1 MINKV
6 TLIGNL
12 GQDPEL
18 KYTANQIPV
27 CQLSIATKETWMKDG
42 NKQETTE
49 WHRVNVWNK
58 QAESCSKFLHKGSQ
72 VYVEGKIKTRMYE
85 KNGEKRY
92 ATEIEAKGIKF
103 MSSPKNEP
111 RPLPPKPAQSP
122 EQTTGVFSPN
132 IDDIPF

>member
-18 KYTANQIPV
+18 RYTANQLPV

-42 NKQETTE
+42 KKNESTE
-49 WHRVNVWNK
+49 WHKVNVWNK
-58 QAESCSKFLHKGSQ
+58 QAENCATYLHKGSQ
-72 VYVEGKIKTRMYE
+72 VYVEGKLKTRMYE
-85 KNGEKRY
+85 KDGQKRY
-92 ATEIEAKGIKF
+92 ATEIEAKDIKF
-103 MSSPKNEP
+103 MSSPKNES
-111 RPLPPKPAQSP
+111 RPSPQKPAQSEP
-122 EQTTGVFSPN
+122 NFSPSI